1 MTTEEIT
8 AKLQRA
14 ADRIIAY
21 GGGTATHIPGARTWA
36 LVESDRERDVLII
49 GDAIVQFKDE
59 RIWAEID
66 PADRLTVKQN
76 WSEPFSNQTV
86 VIEIG
91 PSEETQGARRRIT
104 AYLDGRR
111 PHPEIEWTVDF
122 GPWVTGRMNGEV
134 FLRAG
139 VPRSPAPHVIIMPDG
154 TKATTFTEAERLLS
168 NRYFPQYA
176 PISLE
181 VPKAKSGR

>member
-1 MTTEEIT
+1 MTTGEIT

-21 GGGTATHIPGARTWA
+21 GDGTARYIPGARTWA
-36 LVESDRERDVLII
+36 LYEFDREKDALTV
-49 GDAIVQFKDE
+49 GDAIAQFKEE

-66 PADRLTVKQN
+66 PGGKLTVKQN

-86 VIEIG
+86 TIEAG
-91 PSEETQGARRRIT
+91 PSDETRSARQRIT
-104 AYLDGRR
+104 AHLDGRR
-111 PHPEIEWTVDF
+111 PHPEVEWTLDF

-154 TKATTFTEAERLLS
+154 STAKTFTEAERLLT
-168 NRYFPQYA
+168 NRFFPGYA

-181 VPKAKSGR
+181 FPKTKSGR